1 MRLFES
7 LNFGFGN
14 ALPVVLQTEAAECG
28 IACLAMVASYHGY
41 ITDLPSMRQR
51 FAVSLKGLN
60 LAQLIQVAGRLSLS
74 CRPLR
79 VELQMLRELQMPAI
93 LHWNLNHYVVLKS
106 VRNGKVTIHDPALG
120 VQVLT
125 LEQASKHFTGVV
137 LELEPTLNFKQC
149 DERQTLRLRTLMG
162 NIRGLKRSLFQVA
175 VLALALEIF
184 TLAGPFL
191 MQWIV
196 DDALVSADKDLVT
209 VVALGM
215 LLLGILRAAVGLIR
229 SWVLLYMSASLN
241 VQWLANV
248 LDHLLKLPMPFF
260 EKRHIGD
267 VISRFGGIS
276 AIQQTLTTG
285 FVSSLIDGLMVV
297 TTMAMMFIYSPP
309 LAMIAVAAMGLY
321 CTLRLVRYGA
331 LRLSSEGLIVR
342 TARQQSYFMEIIRG
356 IQAIKLFNRQADRRT
371 RFLKMAV
378 ESTNSSIEVQRL
390 NITFQAVNSVLVAG
404 EGVWILWLGSQL
416 VLDRTFTIGMLL
428 AFIAYK
434 DQFTTRASGLVDK
447 LMEIRM
453 LRLQAERLADIVLT
467 QPEPEG
473 DRGYL
478 STEPVPATLEL
489 RNVRFRYGEGERGF
503 WTA

>member
-196 DDALVSADKDLVT
+196 DDAL
-209 VVALGM
+209 
-215 LLLGILRAAVGLIR
+215 
-229 SWVLLYMSASLN
+229 
-241 VQWLANV
+241 
-248 LDHLLKLPMPFF
+248 
-260 EKRHIGD
+260 
-267 VISRFGGIS
+267 
-276 AIQQTLTTG
+276 
-285 FVSSLIDGLMVV
+285 
-297 TTMAMMFIYSPP
+297 
-309 LAMIAVAAMGLY
+309 
-321 CTLRLVRYGA
+321 
-331 LRLSSEGLIVR
+331 
-342 TARQQSYFMEIIRG
+342 
-356 IQAIKLFNRQADRRT
+356 
-371 RFLKMAV
+371 
-378 ESTNSSIEVQRL
+378 
-390 NITFQAVNSVLVAG
+390 
-404 EGVWILWLGSQL
+404 
-416 VLDRTFTIGMLL
+416 
-428 AFIAYK
+428 
-434 DQFTTRASGLVDK
+434 
-447 LMEIRM
+447 
-453 LRLQAERLADIVLT
+453 
-467 QPEPEG
+467 
-473 DRGYL
+473 
-478 STEPVPATLEL
+478 
-489 RNVRFRYGEGERGF
+489 
-503 WTA
+503 